1 MLNIWFA
8 IFSSLGFIILLNNNI
23 IFMMKDSFQQSVNKT
38 LLENPNIMN
47 NKIVWNSYKIYASSK
62 NTLVT
67 FYNNWQ
73 RNMYKQNLRSN
84 ILLITNGKRTQT
96 IVCKDNLYSLTCDD
110 VFKYK
115 DNKADLILFR
125 TPSKDK
131 NVDYDLVR
139 LDNLNNLTFNENT
152 EKTKATSAASS
163 AAATATLASDA
174 DIPNDT
180 NPESGNTNVENL
192 EDVTNTIKSCNSSL
206 IEINYDKSSHKIY
219 TPSLI
224 VKNTD
229 LTYDLSL
236 EKDNY
241 NITGNKLFDK
251 AFVEWILNEKY
262 GATLDKDYHITYFDD
277 EMNEKVIERNDAITL
292 DNDKITL
299 VCGHTEN
306 KQESSSWIW

>member
-23 IFMMKDSFQQSVNKT
+23 IFMMKDSIQQSVNNT
-38 LLENPNIMN
+38 LLENPAIIN
-47 NKIVWNSYKIYASSK
+47 NKFVWNSYKIYATSK

-73 RNMYKQNLRSN
+73 RNMYKKNLRSN

-96 IVCKDNLYSLTCDD
+96 ILCKDNLTSLTCND
-110 VFKYK
+110 VLKYK

-139 LDNLNNLTFNENT
+139 LDNLNNITFNENT
-152 EKTKATSAASS
+152 EKITASRPASATDSTPDAES
-163 AAATATLASDA
+163 TLDA
-174 DIPNDT
+174 DSTPDA
-180 NPESGNTNVENL
+180 ESSTSENIEDVEN
-192 EDVTNTIKSCNSSL
+192 TINSCNASM
-206 IEINYDKSSHKIY
+206 IELKYDNSPHKIY
-219 TPSLI
+219 TPALT

-277 EMNEKVIERNDAITL
+277 EMNEKVIERKDAITL

-299 VCGHTEN
+299 VCGPTEN
-306 KQESSSWIW
+306 KPESSSWIW